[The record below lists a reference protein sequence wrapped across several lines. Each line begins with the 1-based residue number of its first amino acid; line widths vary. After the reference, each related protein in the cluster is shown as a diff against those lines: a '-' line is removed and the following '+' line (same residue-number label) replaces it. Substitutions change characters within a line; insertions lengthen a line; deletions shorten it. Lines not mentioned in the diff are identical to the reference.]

1 MYRLM
6 KSEKLGYQISATG
19 TPAYAQKEI
28 GRYVHFLDAVAAC
41 DKANRGHADWHYVMN
56 ASGKE
61 FYKGSWID

>member
-6 KSEKLGYQISATG
+6 KSEKMGYQSSATG
-19 TPAYAQKEI
+19 SRAYAQKEM
-28 GRYVHFLDAVAAC
+28 GRYAHFLDAVAAC
-41 DKANRGHADWHYVMN
+41 DQANRGHTDWHYVMN